1 MNDAVFS
8 SEGPLPLGSS
18 AHPSERTE
26 HQSSEKYEL
35 MLCCPVKVKIKMSM
49 LDRPITKVCLL
60 QLNETVLL
68 QGPCA
73 TASNLWPPRCLRVF
87 RESESRSAMGKL
99 SAVICCLLLTVRA
112 ATAQTAQSER
122 LLPQWLT
129 GIIAVAGFLFLSFVG
144 LLVKKAWCEE
154 PRRRE
159 GDVELVNDNE
169 FTMTNSVTYD
179 TNLDV
184 VRSKENMNV
193 YENPVVDSA
202 DEKVTSM

>member
-1 MNDAVFS
+1 
-8 SEGPLPLGSS
+8 
-18 AHPSERTE
+18 
-26 HQSSEKYEL
+26 
-35 MLCCPVKVKIKMSM
+35 
-49 LDRPITKVCLL
+49 
-60 QLNETVLL
+60 
-68 QGPCA
+68 
-73 TASNLWPPRCLRVF
+73 
-87 RESESRSAMGKL
+87 MGKL

-112 ATAQTAQSER
+112 ATAQTAQPER

-169 FTMTNSVTYD
+169 FTMTDSVTYD

-184 VRSKENMNV
+184 VRSKESMNA
-193 YENPVVDSA
+193 YENMVVDSA